1 MKLSRNLS
9 LYWRLLVS
17 YLLVI
22 GVGCVTLFLSGETF
36 GPFLLERH
44 VASMQQTMHNLT
56 PETFRAAMAS
66 DLGDAYRRALS
77 QSLLWSLLVSAAVA
91 GGVGLFV
98 TTRIVAPLRNMQ
110 RASQRIAAGR
120 YQDRLDAQA
129 PGEVGDLAGSFNAM
143 AEALEQTERRRVD
156 LLANVAHEFKTPL
169 SSLHGYLDGL
179 EDGVFQADPET
190 VAACQRQVLRLEH
203 LVADLSLLSRVETG
217 QERLVPG
224 AAQACALVAQAVAT
238 FRPKFERRGVHLTA
252 EAVPA
257 SWRVWVD
264 AERTGQVLA
273 NLIDNALRHTPPG
286 GTVQLSARERGRA
299 EIVFEVR
306 DTGAGVAAEDL
317 PHLFTRFYRGDKAR
331 GRDQGGGSGIGLT
344 IARHYVEAQ
353 GGHLEVLQEPGWGGV
368 FSFSVAR
375 LGGHPYTG

>member
-66 DLGDAYRRALS
+66 DLGNAYRRALT
-77 QSLLWSLLVSAAVA
+77 QSLLWSLLVSAADA

-143 AEALEQTERRRVD
+143 AAALEQTEQQRVA

-179 EDGVFQADPET
+179 EDGVFVADPET
-190 VAACQRQVLRLEH
+190 VAACQRQVLRLER

-238 FRPKFERRGVHLTA
+238 FRPKFERRGVRLTA

-257 SWRVWVD
+257 SAAVNWMPPLGFTTALALMPWAAALELIAAAASAIVSFAPIVYEAVRVPWVTTTVLPTMFSL
-264 AERTGQVLA
+264 RTP
-273 NLIDNALRHTPPG
+273 NHSR
-286 GTVQLSARERGRA
+286 
-299 EIVFEVR
+299 
-306 DTGAGVAAEDL
+306 
-317 PHLFTRFYRGDKAR
+317 
-331 GRDQGGGSGIGLT
+331 
-344 IARHYVEAQ
+344 
-353 GGHLEVLQEPGWGGV
+353 
-368 FSFSVAR
+368 
-375 LGGHPYTG
+375 

>member
-9 LYWRLLVS
+9 LYWRLLCS

-22 GVGCVTLFLSGETF
+22 GICSVTLFFSGETF
-36 GPFLLERH
+36 GPLLLDH
-44 VASMQQTMHNLT
+44 HLTSMQETMHNLT
-56 PETFRAAMAS
+56 PETFRAAMAA

-77 QSLLWSLLVSAAVA
+77 QSMLWGLLVSSVVA

-98 TTRIVAPLRNMQ
+98 TSRIVSPLKSMQ
-110 RASQRIAAGR
+110 RASQQIAAGR

-129 PGEVGDLAGSFNAM
+129 PGEVGALAGSFNAM
-143 AEALEQTERRRVD
+143 AEALEQTERRRVE

-190 VAACQRQVLRLEH
+190 VSACQRQVLRLER

-217 QERLVPG
+217 QEKIVQRPV
-224 AAQACALVAQAVAT
+224 QACDLLGQVLTA
-238 FRPKFERRGVHLTA
+238 FRPQFEDRGVRLTA
-252 EAVPA
+252 TKVPA
-257 SWRVWVD
+257 SWRVLAD
-264 AERTGQVLA
+264 AERADQVFS
-273 NLIDNALRHTPPG
+273 NLVINALRHTPPG

-306 DTGAGVAAEDL
+306 DTGEGIAAEDQ
-317 PHLFTRFYRGDKAR
+317 PHLFTRFFRGDKAR
-331 GRDQGGGSGIGLT
+331 QRDQGSGSGIGLT
-344 IARHYVEAQ
+344 IAKHYVEAQ
-353 GGHLEVLQEPGWGGV
+353 GGQLEVHDEPGWGGV
-368 FSFSVAR
+368 FTFSLPR
-375 LGGHPYTG
+375 LN

>member
-9 LYWRLLVS
+9 LYWRLLCS

-22 GVGCVTLFLSGETF
+22 GICSITLFLSGETF
-36 GPFLLERH
+36 GPFLLDRH
-44 VASMQQTMHNLT
+44 LASMQETMHNLT

-77 QSLLWSLLVSAAVA
+77 QSMLWGLLVSAAVA

-98 TTRIVAPLRNMQ
+98 TSRIVSPLRSMQ
-110 RASQRIAAGR
+110 RASQRIASGR

-143 AEALEQTERRRVD
+143 AEALEQTERRRVE

-179 EDGVFQADPET
+179 EDGVFRADSET
-190 VAACQRQVLRLEH
+190 FSACQRQVLRLER

-217 QERLVPG
+217 QERFTLVPVR
-224 AAQACALVAQAVAT
+224 ACELLGQAVAT
-238 FRPKFERRGVHLTA
+238 FRPQFEGRGVALTA
-252 EAVPA
+252 EHVPA
-257 SWRVWVD
+257 SWRVLVD
-264 AERTGQVLA
+264 AERTGQVFS

-286 GTVQLSARERGRA
+286 GTVQLSAREHGRA

-306 DTGAGVAAEDL
+306 DTGEGIAAEDL
-317 PHLFTRFYRGDKAR
+317 PHLFTRFFRGDKAR
-331 GRDQGGGSGIGLT
+331 QRDLGSGSGIGLT
-344 IARHYVEAQ
+344 IAKHYVEAQ
-353 GGHLEVLQEPGWGGV
+353 GGQLEVVKEPGWGGV
-368 FSFSVAR
+368 FTFSVPR
-375 LGGHPYTG
+375 QD

>member
-22 GVGCVTLFLSGETF
+22 GICCITLFLSGETF
-36 GPFLLERH
+36 GPFLLDRH
-44 VASMQQTMHNLT
+44 LASMRETMHNLT

-77 QSLLWSLLVSAAVA
+77 QSMLWGLLVSAAMA

-98 TTRIVAPLRNMQ
+98 TSRIVSPLKSMQ
-110 RASQRIAAGR
+110 RASQRIASGR

-143 AEALEQTERRRVD
+143 AEALEQTERRRVE

-179 EDGVFQADPET
+179 EDGVFRADSET
-190 VAACQRQVLRLEH
+190 FSACQRQVLRLER

-217 QERLVPG
+217 QERFTLVPVR
-224 AAQACALVAQAVAT
+224 ACELLGQAVAT
-238 FRPKFERRGVHLTA
+238 FRPQFEGRGVALTT
-252 EAVPA
+252 EHVPA
-257 SWRVWVD
+257 SWRVLVD
-264 AERTGQVLA
+264 AERTGQVLS

-286 GTVQLSARERGRA
+286 GTVQLSAHERGRS

-306 DTGAGVAAEDL
+306 DTGEGVAAEDL

-331 GRDQGGGSGIGLT
+331 QRDQGSGSGIGLT
-344 IARHYVEAQ
+344 IAKHYVEAQ
-353 GGHLEVLQEPGWGGV
+353 GGQLEVVKEPAWGGV
-368 FSFSVAR
+368 FTFSVPR
-375 LGGHPYTG
+375 QD